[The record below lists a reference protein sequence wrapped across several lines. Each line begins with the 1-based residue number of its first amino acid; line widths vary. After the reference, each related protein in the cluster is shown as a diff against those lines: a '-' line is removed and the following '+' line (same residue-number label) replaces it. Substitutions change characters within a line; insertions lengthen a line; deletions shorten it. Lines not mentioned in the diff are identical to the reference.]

1 MGESDLAYKLIV
13 QPKYPSYG
21 YHVLRGAR
29 TLPEHFYELG
39 AEGWQQKDG
48 TRHDSLNHHFWG
60 DVSAWLICYVAG
72 LKINPNADDCNY
84 VEISPNFI
92 SALTFAEGEF
102 IHEKGKIT
110 TRWERTD
117 EAIRLRICLPYGIR
131 ARLVLPQNYE
141 SDCLV
146 KLDDCATRN
155 VYPLFDNGKEGTTQV
170 YDVVCREITE

>member
-1 MGESDLAYKLIV
+1 M
-13 QPKYPSYG
+13 PS
-21 YHVLRGAR
+21 
-29 TLPEHFYELG
+29 FF
-39 AEGWQQKDG
+39 
-48 TRHDSLNHHFWG
+48 SI
-60 DVSAWLICYVAG
+60 SAAS
-72 LKINPNADDCNY
+72 AA
-84 VEISPNFI
+84 SPQIKREFVIPFI

-146 KLDDCATRN
+146 KRDDCATRN

-170 YDVVCREITE
+170 YDVVCRKITE